1 MYITCTYIWTRKRI
15 EICQWP
21 CSQVA
26 PGFLCNLLLGSSIH
40 LTYLEKKKNRNLSL
54 KQQCY
59 IYLHEKKK
67 KIGCRLLLV

>member
-26 PGFLCNLLLGSSIH
+26 PGFLCNLLLGSSIP
-40 LTYLEKKKNRNLSL
+40 LTYLEKKKIEILVLNNNATPTCMKKNLVVD
-54 KQQCY
+54 CD
-59 IYLHEKKK
+59 
-67 KIGCRLLLV
+67 